1 MSSALNTDRS
11 ARISIPMRKRWH
23 LVQVRWLP
31 ALVLIAGFGAL
42 AFLWRGHV
50 ASLTIIGQAEAVV
63 SDVSCY
69 KPGVLAELNV
79 TRFQRVKAGDP
90 VGKVLVTEPS
100 ILASSLA
107 VIQAE
112 IEALRVNL
120 KPVIAQQHNAMD
132 YDQLRLDWMR
142 QRAQW
147 AGARVNLDLAE
158 AEYRRMDA
166 LFKDKIVSERVYEQ
180 AKAARDRLQKEVE
193 ELGKL
198 VAEGETNLQS
208 LQVTNR
214 ADISKVSTDP
224 LAAAIAVQESKLRLT
239 EAELSPRMVK
249 APIDG
254 IVTTI
259 FHRAGEAVNAG
270 QPIVAIATL
279 SPVRIVGYLRM
290 PLAARPTVGME
301 VQVRTRGLRRE
312 VGKATVTEVGT
323 QLESVPATLLGPINF
338 ANVVQGLPVDISLP
352 PNLKI
357 LPGELVDITLP
368 PTKF

>member
-1 MSSALNTDRS
+1 MQIEPRAPIL
-11 ARISIPMRKRWH
+11 IPLRKRWH
-23 LVQVRWLP
+23 RVRVRWLP
-31 ALVLIAGFGAL
+31 ALVLITGFGAV

-50 ASLTIIGQAEAVV
+50 ASLTIVGQAEPVV

-69 KPGVLAELNV
+69 KPGVLEELNV

-90 VGKVLVTEPS
+90 VGKVRVTEPG

-120 KPVIAQQHNAMD
+120 KPVVAQQRNAMD
-132 YDQLRLDWMR
+132 YDQLRLDWMK

-147 AGARVNLDLAE
+147 ASSRVNLDLAE
-158 AEYRRMDA
+158 AEYRRMNA
-166 LFKDKIVSERVYEQ
+166 LFQDKIVSERVYEQ

-198 VAEGETNLQS
+198 VAEGETNLQY
-208 LQVTNR
+208 LQVTNK
-214 ADISKVSTDP
+214 AEISQVSTDP
-224 LAAAIAVQESKLRLT
+224 LLAAIAVQESKLRLT
-239 EAELSPRMVK
+239 EADLSPRVVK

-259 FHRAGEAVNAG
+259 YHRAGEAVNAG

-279 SPVRIVGYLRM
+279 SPVRIVGYLRV
-290 PLAARPTVGME
+290 PLATQPTAGME
-301 VQVRTRGLRRE
+301 VQVRTRRPRRE

-338 ANVVQGLPVDISLP
+338 ANIVQGLPLDISLP
-352 PNLKI
+352 ANLKI
-357 LPGELVDITLP
+357 LPGELVDVTLL
-368 PTKF
+368 PTKR

>member
-1 MSSALNTDRS
+1 MKTDRP
-11 ARISIPMRKRWH
+11 APIPIPPRRRWQ
-23 LVQVRWLP
+23 LVRVRWLP
-31 ALVLIAGFGAL
+31 PLFVIAAFGAV

-50 ASLTIIGQAEAVV
+50 ASLTIVGQAEPVV

-69 KPGVLAELNV
+69 KPGVLAELSV

-90 VGKVLVTEPS
+90 VGKVMVTEPA

-112 IEALRVNL
+112 IEELRVNL
-120 KPVIAQQHNAMD
+120 KPVVAQQHNAMD
-132 YDQLRLDWMR
+132 YAQLQLDWMR
-142 QRAQW
+142 QRAQL
-147 AGARVNLDLAE
+147 ASARVNLDLAE
-158 AEYRRMDA
+158 TEYRMMEA
-166 LFKDKIVSERVYEQ
+166 LFKDEIVSKLIYER
-180 AKAARDRLQKEVE
+180 AKAARDRSQKEVE

-208 LQVTNR
+208 LLVTNKM
-214 ADISKVSTDP
+214 DISKVSTDP
-224 LAAAIAVQESKLRLT
+224 LLAAIAVQESKLRLT
-239 EAELSPRMVK
+239 EADLSPRVVR

-254 IVTTI
+254 IVSTI

-279 SPVRIVGYLRM
+279 SPARIVGYLRP
-290 PLAARPTVGME
+290 PLSTRPAVGTE
-301 VQVRTRGLRRE
+301 VQVRTRGWRRE
-312 VGKATVTEVGT
+312 AGRAKVLEVGT

-338 ANVVQGLPVDISLP
+338 ANIVQGLPVDISLP
-352 PNLKI
+352 ANLTI

-368 PTKF
+368 SAKR

>member
-1 MSSALNTDRS
+1 MKPDRP
-11 ARISIPMRKRWH
+11 APIRIPMRKRWH

-31 ALVLIAGFGAL
+31 ALVLIAGFGAVAL
-42 AFLWRGHV
+42 LWRGHV
-50 ASLTIIGQAEAVV
+50 ASLTIIGQAEPVM
-63 SDVSCY
+63 SSVSCY
-69 KPGVLAELNV
+69 MPGVLEELNV

-90 VGKVLVTEPS
+90 VGKVRVTEPG

-112 IEALRVNL
+112 IEALQANL
-120 KPVIAQQHNAMD
+120 KPVIVQQHNAMD
-132 YDQLRLDWMR
+132 YDRLRLDWMR
-142 QRAQW
+142 QRTQLAT
-147 AGARVNLDLAE
+147 ARVNLDLAE
-158 AEYRRMDA
+158 AQFHRMDE
-166 LFKDKIVSERVYEQ
+166 LFKEKIVAEVTYQQ

-198 VAEGETNLQS
+198 VAEGEANLQY
-208 LQVTNR
+208 LQVTNKTE
-214 ADISKVSTDP
+214 ISKVSTDP

-239 EAELSPRMVK
+239 EAELSPRVVK

-259 FHRAGEAVNAG
+259 FHRAGEAVTAG

-279 SPVRIVGYLRM
+279 NPVRIVGYVRV
-290 PLAARPTVGME
+290 PLAVRPTVGMD

-338 ANVVQGLPVDISLP
+338 ANIVQGLPVDISLP

-368 PTKF
+368 PTRF

>member
-1 MSSALNTDRS
+1 MSTDRPVP
-11 ARISIPMRKRWH
+11 IPIPPRRRWQ
-23 LVQVRWLP
+23 LVRVQWLP
-31 ALVLIAGFGAL
+31 ALFLIAGFGAV
-42 AFLWRGHV
+42 AFLWRGNV
-50 ASLTIIGQAEAVV
+50 ASLTIVGQAEPVV

-69 KPGVLAELNV
+69 KPGVLAELSV

-90 VGKVLVTEPS
+90 VGKVMVTEPA

-112 IEALRVNL
+112 IEELRVNL
-120 KPVIAQQHNAMD
+120 KPVVAQQHNAMD
-132 YDQLRLDWMR
+132 YAQLQLDWMR
-142 QRAQW
+142 QRAQL
-147 AGARVNLDLAE
+147 ASARVNLDLAE
-158 AEYRRMDA
+158 AEYHRMDS
-166 LFKDKIVSERVYEQ
+166 LFKDKIVAERVYQQ

-224 LAAAIAVQESKLRLT
+224 LLAAIAVQESKLRLT
-239 EAELSPRMVK
+239 EADLSPRVVK

-279 SPVRIVGYLRM
+279 SPARIVGYLRV
-290 PLAARPTVGME
+290 PLTTRPAVGME
-301 VQVRTRGLRRE
+301 VQVRTRGLHRDAGKAKVLE
-312 VGKATVTEVGT
+312 VGSH
-323 QLESVPATLLGPINF
+323 LESVPPTLLGPINF
-338 ANVVQGLPVDISLP
+338 ANIVQGLPVDISLP
-352 PNLKI
+352 PNLTI

-368 PTKF
+368 PAKR